1 MGKALSKRTY
11 WELSTLSQFENMCKL
26 RKSLKIA
33 CNLLLLMK
41 DDARLIEPILIWCQL
56 LNLGFI
62 YFLMLRIYKGTWMT
76 NV

>member
-26 RKSLKIA
+26 GKSLKIA

-41 DDARLIEPILIWCQL
+41 DDDARLIEPILI
-56 LNLGFI
+56 
-62 YFLMLRIYKGTWMT
+62 
-76 NV
+76 